1 MEIDFG
7 NHKISKLMTDK
18 ETNMSWEA
26 GKKVFQEETLQCGT
40 FVHLGYNMAFFLK
53 KMPIPFVSMLFT
65 ALTLTVQTYKFVL
78 IVYNANKHRLISNTL
93 HDQNTFI

>member
-1 MEIDFG
+1 M
-7 NHKISKLMTDK
+7 
-18 ETNMSWEA
+18 
-26 GKKVFQEETLQCGT
+26 FQEETLQCGT
-40 FVHLGYNMAFFLK
+40 FVHLGYNMAFLK

-65 ALTLTVQTYKFVL
+65 ALTITVQTYKFVL